1 MHAIADDEDQG
12 RPVHG
17 AVPVR
22 QEGFAGARMGD
33 LRCDS
38 GGRELE
44 NSHGDVFPLGV
55 GGSTRAGGISRAG
68 RVRPQA
74 ACATSLSGSGV
85 SAVGSASSKA
95 TPAVCIIGGH
105 QAATAARCA
114 SVSVANGSAKSLS
127 QKATISFLL
136 DEANVTASWT
146 RPRSS
151 PRILR
156 SQAFLKRLKSAAF
169 GVQWAR
175 ISGMISISKSC
186 IRLSR
191 RGSRAKQDCVVLAVA

>member
-1 MHAIADDEDQG
+1 MHTIADDEDQG
-12 RPVHG
+12 GPVHRS
-17 AVPVR
+17 VPVG
-22 QEGFAGARMGD
+22 QEGFAGARMRD
-33 LRCDS
+33 LRRDS
-38 GGRELE
+38 GRRELE
-44 NSHGDVFPLGV
+44 NSHGDVFLFGV
-55 GGSTRAGGISRAG
+55 GGSTRAGEMLRAG
-68 RVRPQA
+68 RVRTQA
-74 ACATSLSGSGV
+74 ACAISLSGSGV
-85 SAVGSASSKA
+85 SAAGSASSQA
-95 TPAVCIIGGH
+95 TAAVCIMGGH

-114 SVSVANGSAKSLS
+114 SVSVAKGSAKSLS

-136 DEANVTASWT
+136 DEASVTASWT

-169 GVQWAR
+169 GVQYAR

>member
-17 AVPVR
+17 PVPIG

-33 LRCDS
+33 LRRNC

-55 GGSTRAGGISRAG
+55 GGSTRAREMLRAG
-68 RVRPQA
+68 RVRAQA
-74 ACATSLSGSGV
+74 ACATSLSGSWF
-85 SAVGSASSKA
+85 SAIGAASSQA
-95 TPAVCIIGGH
+95 TPAVCIMGGH

-114 SVSVANGSAKSLS
+114 SVSVAKGSAKSLS

-136 DEANVTASWT
+136 DEASVTASWA

-151 PRILR
+151 PRIFSR
-156 SQAFLKRLKSAAF
+156 QAFLKRLNSAAF
-169 GVQWAR
+169 GVQYAR
-175 ISGMISISKSC
+175 ISGMISI
-186 IRLSR
+186 
-191 RGSRAKQDCVVLAVA
+191 